1 MLEDHKWGH
10 QTSQFLLLAVFCH
23 SFALSSNWYQKHFL
37 RRSHSA
43 GQLLP
48 CLSQALLTETWK
60 GSRLYPVNIYIDTGL
75 LLNQSLEERKWHMEQ
90 KHSIFRKTWKGK
102 NYNVCDGFSRVC
114 HLGLPPQVLC
124 SQGVF
129 LKPDDISGKKPS
141 CTKRFWI
148 RTILFPVH
156 IWKTNSL
163 HQLDHLVSLFWSLFV
178 VTI

>member
-37 RRSHSA
+37 RRSHTA
-43 GQLLP
+43 GQLFP

-60 GSRLYPVNIYIDTGL
+60 GSRVYPVNIYIDTRL
-75 LLNQSLEERKWHMEQ
+75 LLNQSLEDRKWHMEQ
-90 KHSIFRKTWKGK
+90 KDSIFRTTWKGK
-102 NYNVCDGFSRVC
+102 NYDCDGFSRVC
-114 HLGLPPQVLC
+114 HLGPTRQVLC
-124 SQGVF
+124 SQEGLS
-129 LKPDDISGKKPS
+129 LKPADISGKKPS
-141 CTKRFWI
+141 GTKRFWI

-163 HQLDHLVSLFWSLFV
+163 HQLDHLVSLFCSLFV
-178 VTI
+178 VSI